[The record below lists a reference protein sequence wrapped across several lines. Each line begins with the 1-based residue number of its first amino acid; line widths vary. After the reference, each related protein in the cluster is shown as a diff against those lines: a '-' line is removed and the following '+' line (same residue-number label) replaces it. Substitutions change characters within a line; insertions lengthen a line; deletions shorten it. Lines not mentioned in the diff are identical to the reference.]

1 MLKPELLLSTGVF
14 INGVRN
20 LTAAEAGMLC
30 GKGAVLLDLRPA
42 YATLYKQFK
51 VENVVNIPAGELKSR
66 ISGLS
71 PHLCYI
77 TADASG
83 LHSRHAA
90 KVLAEAG
97 FAMVANLAGGMVD
110 WERCGGAVSLRNDAR
125 LSGSCMC
132 QLKPR

>member
-1 MLKPELLLSTGVF
+1 MITPDLLKGTGVL
-14 INGVRN
+14 IHGVRN
-20 LTAAEAGMLC
+20 ITTAEAGMLC

-51 VENVVNIPAGELKSR
+51 VENVVNIPAVELKTR
-66 ISGLS
+66 ISELS
-71 PHLCYI
+71 PQLCYI

-90 KVLAEAG
+90 KALAEAG

-110 WERCGGAVSLRNDAR
+110 WERCGGALSLRNDAR